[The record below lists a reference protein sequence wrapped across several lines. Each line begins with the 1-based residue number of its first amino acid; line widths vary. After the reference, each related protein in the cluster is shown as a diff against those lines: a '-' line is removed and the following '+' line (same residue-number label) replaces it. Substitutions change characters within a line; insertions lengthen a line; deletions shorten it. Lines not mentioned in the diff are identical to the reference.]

1 VPASAEAVWDLRR
14 QGVTDE
20 WAPRAV
26 AITDDRHPQYDAV
39 AGAWLTSNPRGFARW
54 FEAQAAL
61 GRPREHDR
69 VAVASVE
76 DVPAYEWRT
85 PLQRA
90 VQLLKR
96 HRDVHFRQRPELA
109 PISMIITNLAARAYQ
124 GELDLGEALVGIVD
138 RMELFVNPVA
148 PRIPNPTH
156 PAEDY
161 ADKWRIRPDLQ
172 LERNFRL
179 WMAQVRADVRNIA
192 QEPANL
198 DQLEKRFDIALSGEQ
213 RLGLTAA
220 AGTAAARAT
229 ATVPRVHTGPRPW
242 RAL

>member
-1 VPASAEAVWDLRR
+1 
-14 QGVTDE
+14 
-20 WAPRAV
+20 
-26 AITDDRHPQYDAV
+26 
-39 AGAWLTSNPRGFARW
+39 
-54 FEAQAAL
+54 
-61 GRPREHDR
+61 
-69 VAVASVE
+69 
-76 DVPAYEWRT
+76 
-85 PLQRA
+85 
-90 VQLLKR
+90 
-96 HRDVHFRQRPELA
+96 
-109 PISMIITNLAARAYQ
+109 
-124 GELDLGEALVGIVD
+124 
-138 RMELFVNPVA
+138 VNPVA